1 MAPEVNKGE
10 HYGVSADIFS
20 FGIMLWEVCT
30 LLRPF
35 DGMTTEEHSKYVVYG
50 GARPKIDRVAGSSDI
65 KCLIKAC
72 WNEDPKLRPTA
83 TGVRN
88 FLLALL
94 ATTRTKHTTV
104 EDIKTKKSTKQ
115 NFGARLIPQRRQ
127 PLRLSGNGKYSQL
140 ASSRNLIS
148 P

>member
-10 HYGVSADIFS
+10 HYGVSANVFS
-20 FGIMLWEVCT
+20 FGIMLWEFCT
-30 LLRPF
+30 LLKPF

-50 GARPKIDRVAGSSDI
+50 GARTKIDRVAGSSEL

-88 FLLALL
+88 FLLAQL
-94 ATTRTKHTTV
+94 ATTRTKNTTLK
-104 EDIKTKKSTKQ
+104 DAKAKKINEAK
-115 NFGARLIPQRRQ
+115 LW
-127 PLRLSGNGKYSQL
+127 L
-140 ASSRNLIS
+140 ASYPAETAPSIEREWKV
-148 P
+148 